1 MELIVANTVDAY
13 RESVALIQDPVLR
26 EHEIR
31 DSYYIQDR
39 ALLWRGGRKVVV
51 TSLPVEPAHLR
62 YLQEAMGYA
71 RLENLSPREPTDSLC
86 ADVLR
91 EGDLR
96 AAIVA
101 RLRGSVEVRLIPF
114 VAQPQVYAVAEAL
127 RQEGIAVTTPECPP
141 ADLLW
146 VRDYLDSKAGFR
158 RFFASIQPRIEGL
171 RLPEG
176 GVAQDP
182 AGAARLAARF
192 LDQGRACL
200 CKPNNSQG
208 GVGFLIL
215 QPGDLEGDVRAL
227 RQAVRARLEAD
238 SQMRSGAIVVEELI
252 AMDRSVGG
260 GSPSLEMCV
269 PSDPARDVE
278 FTYLCGQILTPSG
291 YFYGVE
297 MYDGVVSP
305 ALQHTLKAAGLAV
318 AREVRR
324 LGYVGIF
331 DLDLVAGTDGEL
343 YAVEINTRRTGGTH
357 AHEAAEALLG
367 PRYWERAAVICNNEL
382 AYAGPPLAYA
392 GLQELLRGL
401 LFPVGGQKEGIV
413 PTIVTSLPANR
424 FGYLALGPNIRRTR
438 SLERDVHQRLIASG
452 RALVDLATR

>member
-1 MELIVANTVDAY
+1 M
-13 RESVALIQDPVLR
+13 
-26 EHEIR
+26 
-31 DSYYIQDR
+31 QDR
-39 ALLWRGGRKVVV
+39 ALLWRRERKVVV
-51 TSLPVEPAHLR
+51 TSLPVEAAHLR

-71 RLENLSPREPTDSLC
+71 QLVNLSPRQPTDSLC
-86 ADVLR
+86 EDILR
-91 EGDLR
+91 EDALR

-101 RLRGSVEVRLIPF
+101 ALRGSGPVQLVPF
-114 VAQPQVYAVAEAL
+114 VAQPQVYALAEAL
-127 RQEGIAVTTPECPP
+127 RREGVALGLPECP
-141 ADLLW
+141 ARDLLW

-158 RFFASIQPRIEGL
+158 RFLAGIQPHVQGI

-176 GVAQDP
+176 GIAQDP
-182 AGAARLAARF
+182 AEAARLVARF
-192 LDQGRACL
+192 LDQRRACL

-215 QPGDLEGDVRAL
+215 RPGELQGDTLAL
-227 RQAVRARLEAD
+227 RRAVQARLEAD
-238 SQMRSGAIVVEELI
+238 SQMRSDVIVIEEMVE
-252 AMDRSVGG
+252 MDRSVGG

-269 PSDPARDVE
+269 PADPARDVE

-305 ALQHTLKAAGLAV
+305 ALQRTLEAAGLSV

-324 LGYVGIF
+324 LGYAGIF
-331 DLDLVAGTDGEL
+331 DLDLVAGTDGNL

-382 AYAGPPLAYA
+382 AYTGPALTYS
-392 GLQELLRGL
+392 GLQQLLGSL
-401 LFPVGGQKEGIV
+401 LFPVGGRKEGII

-424 FGYLALGPNIRRTR
+424 FGYLALGPTIDRARR
-438 SLERDVHQRLIASG
+438 LERDMQQRLVASG
-452 RALVDLATR
+452 RALVDLAAR